1 MVNSASAIVS
11 QIREP
16 QPIVLIATDD
26 PAASAVIAEQLE
38 RSGFDIRVAT
48 FDGRVLKDAPRRAP
62 KAVLIYFK
70 DYLYAAPHVLTTLR
84 ARYDNQDIAFIGAF
98 PRKGVI
104 DADLFDSVIFP
115 PAHPVQIARR
125 VTSMMRLQ
133 KMEREIM
140 LRIETL
146 KEDFGIA
153 YQFSETA
160 LESPF
165 RVLFIGKASPE
176 FMVVINA
183 LENKNVEVIAAFTS
197 FSAFDFLHENPFDAV
212 VMNMLTGP
220 EPALT
225 ICETM
230 RRNSQLYH
238 TPTLFLTPTGF
249 EGHDEAYSKGATDI
263 IPAGADE
270 EEISGRILE
279 VANYYRIH
287 QRLKAE
293 FGALGGER
301 CIDDA
306 SGSYNPAF
314 LRAHLRRVFE
324 ADRVSREPTSI
335 MMLRFCPQNT
345 APENSERLIAAYNQA
360 GRLVKNLVRMEDV
373 VARISDDTFAVVFP
387 GQSPETLGVVED
399 RIRGVLES
407 AAFQTGE
414 RVSNAFQLS
423 VNASIASAGPG
434 ESSDDLLSRVLGAI
448 GPHG

>member
-1 MVNSASAIVS
+1 
-11 QIREP
+11 
-16 QPIVLIATDD
+16 
-26 PAASAVIAEQLE
+26 
-38 RSGFDIRVAT
+38 
-48 FDGRVLKDAPRRAP
+48 
-62 KAVLIYFK
+62 
-70 DYLYAAPHVLTTLR
+70 
-84 ARYDNQDIAFIGAF
+84 
-98 PRKGVI
+98 
-104 DADLFDSVIFP
+104 
-115 PAHPVQIARR
+115 
-125 VTSMMRLQ
+125 
-133 KMEREIM
+133 M
-140 LRIETL
+140 LRIDTL
-146 KEDFGIA
+146 KDDFGID
-153 YQFSETA
+153 YKFSETA

-238 TPTLFLTPTGF
+238 TPTLFLTG
-249 EGHDEAYSKGATDI
+249 EGYDGHDLAYSKGATDI
-263 IPAGADE
+263 IPFGADE
-270 EEISGRILE
+270 NEISGRILE

-301 CIDDA
+301 CIDEA

-314 LRAHLRRVFE
+314 LRAHLRRIFD
-324 ADRVSREPTSI
+324 ADKESREPTSM
-335 MMLRFCPQNT
+335 MMLRFYPQNT
-345 APENSERLIAAYNQA
+345 APKDPERLTAAYNQA

-373 VARISDDTFAVVFP
+373 VARLSEDTFAVAFP
-387 GQSPETLGVVED
+387 SQSAQTLGVVED

-407 AAFQTGE
+407 AAFQSGNRAYT
-414 RVSNAFQLS
+414 AFQLS
-423 VNASIASAGPG
+423 VNVGISCAASG
-434 ESSDDLLSRVLGAI
+434 ETSDDLIDRLQTAI
-448 GPHG
+448 KSDADLHQLR